1 MCFLARRC
9 LLVSFFSLED
19 WNEIVD
25 GMVGMAKAGPDTL
38 GENQGGFDS
47 ADGMVYGF
55 SHMHDS
61 GTGGSVSVHC

>member
-1 MCFLARRC
+1 
-9 LLVSFFSLED
+9 
-19 WNEIVD
+19 
-25 GMVGMAKAGPDTL
+25 MVGMAKAGPDTL

-61 GTGGSVSVHC
+61 GTGGSVSVYC